1 MTVSPGYMTP
11 RRISVLISS
20 ATPEQLREV
29 QDASI
34 DLKKNPKTL
43 VILKRSMKQHKSC
56 LCHLLNQKL

>member
-29 QDASI
+29 LDASI
-34 DLKKNPKTL
+34 DLKKTKT
-43 VILKRSMKQHKSC
+43 KQD
-56 LCHLLNQKL
+56 